1 MEMEVI
7 KNSKKL
13 RREEEERVAAAGLAG
28 IEINGN
34 NNCAN

>member
-13 RREEEERVAAAGLAG
+13 REEDEMEAVIVLVG

-34 NNCAN
+34 CHCSN